1 MDRSAGAHVDGVH
14 RDDEDVRVPIL
25 HVNDRARGARS
36 NASIPQKSLAKAQA
50 RKETAV
56 FHEAKAERARRR

>member
-1 MDRSAGAHVDGVH
+1 MDRSAGAHVDGAH

-36 NASIPQKSLAKAQA
+36 NASTPRKSSTKAQA
-50 RKETAV
+50 RKKTGV
-56 FHEAKAERARRR
+56 LRVAKTERARRQ